1 MAVNYVHV
9 DIGLEGNSIVRRHL
23 DLAKYLDLLRS
34 SEMYFRR
41 ADKFADKYEG
51 KMPAGM
57 RQALFDSGPERSNMR
72 THPDVWDRR
81 TRVGNYLNCWNL
93 SGKDNMAL
101 WQLYG
106 GAANSVVVTSTV
118 DKLIKVA
125 CQWDRDMYLH
135 KVKYIN
141 HLKPTDMVVGTWSDL
156 LRYKHEAYAFEDELR
171 FVIPQQGEGWE
182 DNPEDLRL
190 PVDLNEL
197 IRTVVVAPESKDW
210 FYDIVKDVTEKYG
223 VKQPVHRSM
232 LSFLSSR

>member
-1 MAVNYVHV
+1 MANHYVHF
-9 DIGLEGNSIVRRHL
+9 DEGLHDDDIVRRHL

-57 RQALFDSGPERSNMR
+57 RQAMLDSTGGMAI
-72 THPDVWDRR
+72 HPDEWDRR
-81 TRVGNYLNCWNL
+81 TKAGNYLNCWNL
-93 SGKDNMAL
+93 SAQDNMAL

-106 GAANSVVVTSTV
+106 GAANSVVITSTV
-118 DKLIKVA
+118 GKLIKTA
-125 CQWDRDMYLH
+125 LRWDRDMYLH

-141 HLKPTDMVVGTWSDL
+141 HFKPSDMIVGTWSDL
-156 LRYKHEAYAFEDELR
+156 LRYKHVAYKFEEELR
-171 FVIPQQGEGWE
+171 FVIPQQGDGWE
-182 DNPEDLRL
+182 SNPEDLRL

-210 FYDIVKDVTEKYG
+210 FYDMVKDVTEKYG
-223 VKQPVHRSM
+223 VTREVHRSM
-232 LSFLSSR
+232 LSFMSSS